1 MAPGTRLGRYE
12 ILGILGTGGMA
23 TVYLGRAHA
32 VGGFQRLVAIK
43 YLHPHLLRDEEF
55 IQMFLDEGRLAARI
69 HHPNVVATVDLEQ
82 NDLGIYIV
90 SEYIEGDQLLGLY
103 KKARAR
109 DERIPAPVTVRIMLD
124 VLSGLHAAHE
134 LTDDDGKPLQIVHR
148 DISPH
153 NVLVGSD
160 GISRLTDF
168 GIAKAEERI
177 STTREGI
184 VKGKLSYMAPE
195 QADDNPVDRR
205 ADVFSAAT
213 VLWECLVGRRLFPGR
228 TDRDVLEGLM
238 NKPIPRLKDNVV
250 TLPDA
255 LDEVLARALERDPDK
270 RFATAAEFA
279 DALEQAAAP
288 LQVATARAVAQYV
301 RENAAS
307 KIDAEHQQ
315 RRAMTTRDLPVYRP
329 QTGSQVRAI
338 VPSTDPPPAAEYD
351 EEAPTRV
358 QSPPEP
364 IVAMTD
370 PAPQPA
376 LRVPSIAP
384 PTVSGVIAARPQ
396 PARAPA
402 PPPPTR
408 ARKSWPIALVVL
420 FGALIGY
427 GVWALHQR
435 NATPAASTVLPTQRV
450 TVRAEPAVLPI
461 APVPAPPPA
470 LPSPPAPT
478 AATTANENP
487 ARTATPPAPTVRAR
501 RSNSGDETRPTRPR
515 PPAPSSLPTSI

>member
-32 VGGFQRLVAIK
+32 IGGFQRLVAIK

-82 NDLGIYIV
+82 NDHGIYIV

-109 DERIPAPVTVRIMLD
+109 DERIPAAVTVRIMLD
-124 VLSGLHAAHE
+124 VLAGLHAAHE
-134 LTDDDGKPLQIVHR
+134 LTDDEGRALQIVHR

-288 LQVATARAVAQYV
+288 LQIATTRAVALYV

-315 RRAMTTRDLPVYRP
+315 RRATTTRDLPVYRP

-338 VPSTDPPPAAEYD
+338 APSGAPPPAAEYD

-358 QSPPEP
+358 QAPPEP
-364 IVAMTD
+364 IEALAEA
-370 PAPQPA
+370 PPQPA
-376 LRVPSIAP
+376 VSVPSITP
-384 PTVSGVIAARPQ
+384 PTVSGVIAARPPPVRATAPRP
-396 PARAPA
+396 PA
-402 PPPPTR
+402 R
-408 ARKSWPIALVVL
+408 ARKSWPVVLVVL
-420 FGALIGY
+420 VGALIGY
-427 GVWALHQR
+427 GVWALNQR
-435 NATPAASTVLPTQRV
+435 HATSTAPTPLPPQQV
-450 TVRAEPAVLPI
+450 TVRAEPAVLPV
-461 APVPAPPPA
+461 APLPAPPPP
-470 LPSPPAPT
+470 LPSPAPPA
-478 AATTANENP
+478 ASANESPAERAP
-487 ARTATPPAPTVRAR
+487 ARTETPTVRVR
-501 RSNSGDETRPTRPR
+501 RSGGEETRPVRPR
-515 PPAPSSLPTSI
+515 TPAPSSLPTSI